1 MESAMEADTGL
12 FGPSTVTWR
21 VHADPMMIVGG
32 LRALYLQALHP
43 VALRGVAD
51 HSDFRGDPWGRL
63 SRTGDFIGT
72 ITYGT
77 RERAQEAAAR
87 VRAVHGALGG
97 IDPHTGRAYRVD
109 EPDLL
114 RWIHCCEVDS
124 FLTTIRRA
132 GLQLSDTEAGR
143 YLREQRLSAELVGL
157 DPESVPTSQAELDDY
172 FTDMRP
178 QLCANERARQAAQFV
193 VLPSMPVWVQAA
205 TPARPAWAGVAG
217 LAFALLPRW
226 ARRLYGM
233 PGLPTTDLAAT
244 ASAMATR
251 RALLA
256 IPASLRDGPHIKDA
270 RRRLQGETT
279 SAA

>member
-1 MESAMEADTGL
+1 MDADAGF
-12 FGPSTVTWR
+12 FGPSSVTWR
-21 VHADPMMIVGG
+21 VHADPMMLVAG

-63 SRTGDFIGT
+63 SRTGDFIGS

-77 RERAQEAAAR
+77 REQAQRASSR
-87 VRAVHGALGG
+87 VQAVHGALGG

-114 RWIHCCEVDS
+114 RWIHSCEVDS
-124 FLTTIRRA
+124 FVTTTRRA
-132 GLQLSDTEAGR
+132 GLALSDEEADE
-143 YLREQRLSAELVGL
+143 YLREQRLSAELVDL
-157 DPESVPTSQAELDDY
+157 DPETVPTSRAELDDY
-172 FTDMRP
+172 FAAMRP
-178 QLCANERARQAAQFV
+178 QLCANERARQAMWFV
-193 VLPSMPVWVQAA
+193 LVPPMPTWLQLV
-205 TPARPAWAGVAG
+205 TPARPAWTGAAS

-233 PGLPTTDLAAT
+233 PGLPTTDVTAT
-244 ASAMATR
+244 ASAMAMR

-256 IPASLRDGPHIKDA
+256 LPAAVRDGPHLKQA
-270 RRRLQGETT
+270 RRRLGSTDAP
-279 SAA
+279 AA

>member
-1 MESAMEADTGL
+1 MDVDTGL
-12 FGPSTVTWR
+12 FGPSTITWR
-21 VHADPMMIVGG
+21 LHADPMMIVGG

-63 SRTGDFIGT
+63 SRTGDFIGA

-77 RERAQEAAAR
+77 QEDARKASAR

-132 GLQLSDTEAGR
+132 GFKLTDAEAEEYLQ
-143 YLREQRLSAELVGL
+143 EQRRSAGLVGL
-157 DPESVPTSQAELDDY
+157 DPESVPAARADLDDY
-172 FTDMRP
+172 FTTMRP
-178 QLCANERARQAAQFV
+178 QLCGNERARQAVRFILLPPMPTWMQFV
-193 VLPSMPVWVQAA
+193 
-205 TPARPAWAGVAG
+205 TPARAGWTGVAG
-217 LAFALLPRW
+217 LAFTLLPRW

-233 PGLPTTDLAAT
+233 PGLPTTDVAAT
-244 ASAMATR
+244 ASAIAMR
-251 RALLA
+251 RTLLA
-256 IPASLRDGPHIKDA
+256 LPAAVREGPHLKEA
-270 RRRLQGETT
+270 RRRLGGAFTT
-279 SAA
+279 AA

>member
-1 MESAMEADTGL
+1 MDVDTGL

-21 VHADPMMIVGG
+21 LHADPMMIVGG

-63 SRTGDFIGT
+63 SRTGEFIGV

-77 RERAQEAAAR
+77 REDAQKASAR
-87 VRAVHGALGG
+87 VRALHGALGG

-132 GLQLSDTEAGR
+132 GLRLSDAEAEE
-143 YLREQRLSAELVGL
+143 YLLEQRRSAELVGL
-157 DPESVPTSQAELDDY
+157 DPASVPVSRAELDDY
-172 FTDMRP
+172 FAGMRP
-178 QLCANERARQAAQFV
+178 QLCANERARQALRFV
-193 VLPSMPVWVQAA
+193 LLPPMPTWLQLV
-205 TPARPAWAGVAG
+205 TPARAGWTGVAG
-217 LAFALLPRW
+217 LAFALLPGW

-233 PGLPTTDLAAT
+233 PGLPTTDIAAT
-244 ASAMATR
+244 ASAVAMR

-256 IPASLRDGPHIKDA
+256 LPAAVREGPHLKEA
-270 RRRLQGETT
+270 RGRLGD
-279 SAA
+279 SATPAA